1 MFVSIG
7 IFSVER
13 AKNFLVWENRQNTLL
28 FTSIIFVSRR
38 ILLEL
43 SFIGRVI
50 WLGGESSVEW
60 FSWLRSFVIVMILQ
74 ILSFLANVTYFWRG
88 VSATWFGFEYGFV
101 DKNIVDDE
109 KSLSFNLKRRG
120 IVMIVSLGWDIY

>member
-50 WLGGESSVEW
+50 
-60 FSWLRSFVIVMILQ
+60 
-74 ILSFLANVTYFWRG
+74 
-88 VSATWFGFEYGFV
+88 
-101 DKNIVDDE
+101 
-109 KSLSFNLKRRG
+109 
-120 IVMIVSLGWDIY
+120 